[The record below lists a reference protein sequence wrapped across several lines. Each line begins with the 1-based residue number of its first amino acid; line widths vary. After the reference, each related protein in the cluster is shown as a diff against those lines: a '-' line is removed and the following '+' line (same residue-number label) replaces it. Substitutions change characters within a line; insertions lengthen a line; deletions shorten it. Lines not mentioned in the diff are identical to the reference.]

1 MEINW
6 NRSAL
11 MIIDMQNDFAKT
23 GGKAYI
29 NGTEEVIK
37 NISIMADLFRINQ
50 LPVIHIVRLY
60 LEDGSNADLC
70 RKEVIQQGKAMVIP
84 GSSGAKIVQE
94 LLPKNA
100 EMYEDKKLLIGN
112 ILQLAPFDFVAYKPR
127 WGAFYKTNL
136 EAWLKNRKINS
147 LVITGCNFPN
157 CPRTTIF
164 EASERDY
171 RLAIVPEAISQIYPK
186 GIDELKGIGVNVLE
200 HSVLKKELEY
210 GK

>member
-1 MEINW
+1 MEMNW

-11 MIIDMQNDFAKT
+11 LIIDMQNDFAKPD
-23 GGKAYI
+23 GNAYI
-29 NGTEEVIK
+29 DRTKDVIE
-37 NISIMADLFRINQ
+37 NVAYLADTFRRNQ
-50 LPVIHIVRLY
+50 LPVLHIVRLY
-60 LEDGSNADLC
+60 LKDGSNAELC
-70 RKEVIQQGKAMVIP
+70 RKEVIRQSKAMVIP

-100 EMYEDKKLLIGN
+100 EMYEDKKLLTGS

-127 WGAFYKTNL
+127 WGAFYNTCL
-136 EAWLKNRKINS
+136 DVWLKNRKINS
-147 LVITGCNFPN
+147 LVISGCNFPN

-200 HSVLKKELEY
+200 HTVLKKELEN

>member
-1 MEINW
+1 
-6 NRSAL
+6 
-11 MIIDMQNDFAKT
+11 
-23 GGKAYI
+23 
-29 NGTEEVIK
+29 
-37 NISIMADLFRINQ
+37 
-50 LPVIHIVRLY
+50 
-60 LEDGSNADLC
+60 
-70 RKEVIQQGKAMVIP
+70 
-84 GSSGAKIVQE
+84 
-94 LLPKNA
+94 
-100 EMYEDKKLLIGN
+100 MYEDKKLLIGN

>member
-1 MEINW
+1 MEMNW

-37 NISIMADLFRINQ
+37 NIQIIADLFRINQ

-70 RKEVIQQGKAMVIP
+70 RKEVIRQGKAMVIP
-84 GSSGAKIVQE
+84 DSSGAKIVQE

-100 EMYEDKKLLIGN
+100 EMYEDKKLLTGN

-136 EAWLKNRKINS
+136 EAWLKNSKINS

-200 HSVLKKELEY
+200 HRVLKKELEN